1 MKLKLFII
9 TIIVASFAMI
19 GLLGGCG
26 GNSGCNGDGGE
37 IVTDEPRDSRII
49 LWSDPVITKALTS
62 YDCYD
67 ATVDGHSA
75 RVYKDGSTVVGL
87 TVADDVGY
95 SHTDK
100 IYLLP
105 STQNIAMFL
114 VHTSAYARINFT
126 ATSSNSSIASVD
138 YDTSG
143 EFSYT
148 IMLVKAHSVGTTR
161 INITSKE
168 GSDSKT
174 WTDVIVV
181 KSASDMPT
189 FVE

>member
-19 GLLGGCG
+19 GMLGGCG

-37 IVTDEPRDSRII
+37 IVTDEPRDSRIT
-49 LWSDPVITKALTS
+49 LWSDPDITKALTS
-62 YDCYD
+62 YDRYD

-114 VHTSAYARINFT
+114 VYTSVYARINFT

-138 YDTSG
+138 YDTS
-143 EFSYT
+143 SSNT
-148 IMLVKAHSVGTTR
+148 IMLVTPHAVGTTR
-161 INITSKE
+161 INITAE
-168 GSDSKT
+168 GGGSKT